1 MFKTRLESVAASWR
15 RLEISC
21 FTDSSRIGRSSVS
34 RAASAIAASC
44 PVSAAKGGELGSAIS
59 HAHLRV
65 IPGNVMRQV
74 DNIRV
79 LVFCLPVH
87 ALCPP
92 ICSLR
97 SRVVAPASR
106 FIPRRIAFLPNLPL
120 MLSRACCI
128 LRSLSS
134 CASSSSFRAASAS

>member
-21 FTDSSRIGRSSVS
+21 FTDSSRIGRSSVR
-34 RAASAIAASC
+34 RAASAIVASC

-65 IPGNVMRQV
+65 IPGYMVGQM
-74 DNIRV
+74 DDIC
-79 LVFCLPVH
+79 VFVFSIVHH

-92 ICSLR
+92 ICSLQ
-97 SRVVAPASR
+97 SRVVAPSSLWAIRSVWR
-106 FIPRRIAFLPNLPL
+106 SPDVLSDSVSAGKRRN
-120 MLSRACCI
+120 
-128 LRSLSS
+128 
-134 CASSSSFRAASAS
+134 